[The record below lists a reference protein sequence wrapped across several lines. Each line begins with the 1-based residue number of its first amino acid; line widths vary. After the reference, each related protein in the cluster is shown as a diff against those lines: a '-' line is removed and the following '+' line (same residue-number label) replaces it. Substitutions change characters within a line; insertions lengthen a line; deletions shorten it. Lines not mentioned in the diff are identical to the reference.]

1 MKKNTIITFM
11 VSLTLLLLLAG
22 CAGTAAPQQ
31 EPPAT
36 KPEAQT
42 APESDEQAEQDQSS
56 DSDASGDPS
65 EFVYAIE
72 PPKISLDPIH
82 TFTSTEAQ
90 VYTALF
96 EGLVTYH
103 PFTLEPLP
111 AVAKRWENS
120 SDGTVYTFFIR
131 ESATYSNGDPILAGH
146 LKDSWLTLIDPEEQA
161 EYSSLLDVVKNAR
174 DYRRGK
180 ITDPDEVGI
189 RVKDDRTLEVELEHP
204 ATHFLRI
211 LCHHSFAPVHPSIL
225 EEVPTDTPTEL
236 ISNGPYY
243 IAESGQDYLLL
254 KRDRHYW
261 DSEAVRIEKLR
272 IVYREDPQ
280 KIAKE
285 FNKDNIQWVDGN
297 VNVDQLTN
305 RDAVVVNPLFATS
318 YFFFSARSRDYANPG
333 VRRALALL
341 FPWNTI
347 RSQEYMYLPT
357 SSLVPSIGSYPE
369 VQGIEQQNTEEAL
382 RMLEE
387 YGYPEGEGLPK
398 IRIALPEGEESLR
411 IGDHM
416 KNAIEEQLVTEV
428 EIEQYPFHQYYE
440 VLKQEPFT
448 IGTLTW
454 IGDFAD
460 PLTFLQ
466 MWTSDSSLNLSAFSD
481 SKYDELIDES
491 MRQDRETRFETL
503 SEAEKHLL
511 EGAIVMPIKNSP
523 AFNVIDLNHIE
534 GWFPNPLD
542 IHPFKYLGYAKLT
555 LPEGVV
561 IAPRP
566 YSRQKSRRRE
576 LTLPLKASPRTL
588 QDQLLPT
595 VPGVF
600 ILASAPSASGS

>member
-1 MKKNTIITFM
+1 MKKNTIITFV
-11 VSLTLLLLLAG
+11 VSLMLLFLLAG

-31 EPPAT
+31 ETPQ
-36 KPEAQT
+36 PEAESVPEEPGEQQQPSDT
-42 APESDEQAEQDQSS
+42 AS
-56 DSDASGDPS
+56 SGDPS

-111 AVAKRWENS
+111 AVAKRWEVS
-120 SDGTVYTFFIR
+120 PDGTLYTFYIR
-131 ESATYSNGDPILAGH
+131 ESAKYSNGDPILAGH

-161 EYSSLLDVVKNAR
+161 EYSSLLDIVKNAR
-174 DYRRGK
+174 DYRSGN

-254 KRDRHYW
+254 KRNQLYW
-261 DSEAVRIEKLR
+261 DSSSVRIEKLR
-272 IVYREDPQ
+272 IVYRDDPQ
-280 KIAKE
+280 EITTE

-318 YFFFSARSRDYANPG
+318 YFFFSARSQDYADPG

-341 FPWNTI
+341 FPWSAI

-369 VQGIEQQNTEEAL
+369 VQGIEQQNAEEAL

-398 IRIALPEGEESLR
+398 IKIALPEGEESLR

-416 KNAIEEQLVTEV
+416 KSAIEEHLVTEV

-481 SKYDELIDES
+481 SKYDELIEES
-491 MRQDRETRFETL
+491 MRQDRDARFEIL

-523 AFNVIDLNHIE
+523 AFNVIDLDHIE

-542 IHPFKYLGYAKLT
+542 IHPFKYLGYAQPT

-561 IAPRP
+561 MAPRP
-566 YSRQKSRRRE
+566 YSRQKSRSRE
-576 LTLPLKASPRTL
+576 LTLPLKASERTL
-588 QDQLLPT
+588 HDQLPPT

>member
-1 MKKNTIITFM
+1 MKKNTLTTFA
-11 VSLTLLLLLAG
+11 VAFVLLFILVG
-22 CAGTAAPQQ
+22 CAGIAAPQQ
-31 EPPAT
+31 EKSA
-36 KPEAQT
+36 PEAQT
-42 APESDEQAEQDQSS
+42 ETQNGQQAQPEGQAQPEQEQPSDTAT
-56 DSDASGDPS
+56 SGDPS

-103 PFTLEPLP
+103 PFSLEPIP
-111 AVAKRWENS
+111 ALAKRWEIS
-120 SDGTVYTFFIR
+120 PDGTVYTFFIR
-131 ESATYSNGDPILAGH
+131 EGAKYSNGDPIEAQH

-174 DYRRGK
+174 DYRSGK
-180 ITDPDEVGI
+180 LTDSDKVGI
-189 RVKDDRTLEVELEHP
+189 TVKDDKTLEVELEHP

-211 LCHHSFAPVHPSIL
+211 LCHHSFAPVHPSTL

-243 IAESGQDYLLL
+243 IAESGDDYLLL
-254 KRDRHYW
+254 KRNQLYW
-261 DSEAVRIEKLR
+261 DSSSVRIEKLR

-280 KIAKE
+280 ETATE
-285 FNKDNIQWVDGN
+285 FNKGNIRWIDGN
-297 VNVDQLTN
+297 VNIDQLTN
-305 RDAVVVNPLFATS
+305 QDAVVVNPLFATS
-318 YFFFSARSRDYANPG
+318 YFFFSARNQTYADPG

-341 FPWNTI
+341 FPWSAI

-382 RMLEE
+382 QMLEE

-398 IRIALPEGEESLR
+398 IKIALPEGEEALR
-411 IGDHM
+411 IGNHM
-416 KNAIEEQLVTEV
+416 KSAIEEHLVTEV
-428 EIEQYPFHQYYE
+428 EIKQYPFHQYYE

-466 MWTSDSSLNLSAFSD
+466 MWTSESSLNLSAFSD
-481 SKYDELIDES
+481 TEYDELIQDS
-491 MRQDRETRFETL
+491 MRKERESRFEIL
-503 SEAEKHLL
+503 SEAETLL
-511 EGAIVMPIKNSP
+511 LQGAIVMPIKNSP
-523 AFNVIDLNHIE
+523 AFNVIDLDSIE

-542 IHPFKYLGYAKLT
+542 IHPFKYLGFAQPS
-555 LPEGVV
+555 LPDGVV
-561 IAPRP
+561 IAPQPGRSLEGMRGVGGGHQLQP
-566 YSRQKSRRRE
+566 T
-576 LTLPLKASPRTL
+576 LT
-588 QDQLLPT
+588 
-595 VPGVF
+595 
-600 ILASAPSASGS
+600 SAAAR